1 MKSYNE
7 ITFKYLKKNK
17 KRTILT
23 TIGII
28 LAVSLFSGIGTFFYS
43 LKEGLIENA
52 RKNSGNYEVLYL
64 NVKGEKLK
72 EISNNFE
79 ILNFGIS
86 KVSNDPSFNIEGF
99 DEKYTVYL
107 SYYDSEAFYNTFS
120 GNLIEGEEP
129 KNQDEII
136 IGKRAEKAL
145 DKRLGDYINLKSE
158 GKESRYKIV
167 GYYDDKEETPS
178 KNYNAMIFINKSNID
193 KDENYSVYANLKEK
207 KDKRGVGKKVGSSIG
222 LNEEDIKF
230 NDGLLR
236 LMLQDG
242 NELFNDSMYKIM
254 AVVLSIIIICTVAV
268 IYNSFNI
275 SVAERINQFGI
286 LRCLGA
292 TPSKIRRLV
301 FKEGFI
307 MGIIAIPIGIVSGYL
322 GIYTTIKLMNKSESF
337 IFNFSKVGFY
347 PQVVVISTI
356 LSITTII
363 LSVMGP
369 ARTASK
375 IPPIEA
381 VKNSA
386 KLKKEKFK
394 RRKPRLIKL
403 LFGIEGEV
411 AYKNIR
417 RNNKRF
423 LITVFS
429 LTISLVMFVVFTS
442 LARLSKDASN
452 QFFIDIPAE
461 ATIENFEGLSKDIIK
476 DIEGRDEIKEILY
489 PTIKKGNLYIEDS
502 YLRDDYYKNT
512 GTVKPTAYSA
522 NDKDYIPIQGVSYC
536 SYDKISLEEIKKHI
550 IEGKIDEDNLNDGG
564 VILIDRNIVIKQG
577 NKGGQ
582 RIIEDMTNYKVG
594 DKIKI
599 PKVKHPFIG
608 EENGEDIEIDFE
620 KESEESVEKDDFIE
634 ATIVAIAD
642 ADPFNEKLYYHSVN
656 LIFSE
661 DYFKK
666 SFGDYKVKNIGLRFK
681 DKASRDNV
689 YEYLESL
696 SEEYGANYTDVY
708 SLKEQMEGTSKQI
721 YVFIYGFIIIVTII
735 ALVNIINTI
744 TTGLLLRKNE
754 FATLSAIGMTKSQL
768 EKMVALE
775 GILYGVITSII
786 GTVISYGLYKL
797 LLKSASDFVEI
808 NTKVPIDIFAYG
820 AVAIIMITLIAS
832 MIPLRKLKNMNI
844 VENIRAQE

>member
-7 ITFKYLKKNK
+7 ITLKYLKKNK

-23 TIGII
+23 IIGII

-43 LKEGLIENA
+43 LKDGLIENQ
-52 RKNSGNYEVLYL
+52 KKKSGNYEVSYL

-72 EISNNFE
+72 ELSNNFE

-86 KVSNDPSFNIEGF
+86 KDSVAPFNIEGF

-120 GNLIEGEEP
+120 GKLIEGEDP

-136 IGKRAEKAL
+136 LGKRAEKAL
-145 DKRLGDYINLKSE
+145 DKRLGDYISLKSD

-167 GYYDDKEETPS
+167 GYYDDKEEPPA
-178 KNYNAMIFINKSNID
+178 KNYNAMTFINKSNID
-193 KDENYSVYANLKEK
+193 KDENYRVYANLKEK

-307 MGIIAIPIGIVSGYL
+307 MCIIAIPIGIIAGYL
-322 GIYTTIKLMNKSESF
+322 GIYTTIKLMNKSEFF
-337 IFNFSKVGFY
+337 IFNFSKIGFY

-356 LSITTII
+356 LSIITVI

-381 VKNSA
+381 IKNSA

-403 LFGIEGEV
+403 LFGIEGDV

-442 LARLSKDASN
+442 LARLSKDAGN
-452 QFFIDIPAE
+452 QLFIDIPFE
-461 ATIENFEGLSKDIIK
+461 AFIQSNEALSEDMIK
-476 DIEGRDEIKEILY
+476 DIQGKDEIKEILY
-489 PTIKKGNLYIEDS
+489 PTIKKGLLYIEAS
-502 YLRDDYYKNT
+502 YLREDYYKNT
-512 GTVKPTAYSA
+512 GIAKPTSYSA
-522 NDKDYIPIQGVSYC
+522 NDKDYMPIENVAYS
-536 SYDKISLEEIKKHI
+536 SYDNLSLEEIKKHI
-550 IEGKIDEDNLNDGG
+550 IEGKIDENDLNNGG

-599 PKVKHPFIG
+599 PKTKHPFHE
-608 EENGEDIEIDFE
+608 EENGEDIKIDFE

-642 ADPFNEKLYYHSVN
+642 TDPFNKNNNSVS
-656 LIFSE
+656 LIFSK

-666 SFGDYKVKNIGLRFK
+666 SFGDYKVKGIALRFK
-681 DKASRDNV
+681 DKASRDNI
-689 YEYLESL
+689 YEYLENL
-696 SEEYGANYTDVY
+696 SEEYGARYTDTY
-708 SLKEQMEGTSKQI
+708 SLKEQTEGASKQI

-744 TTGLLLRKNE
+744 TTGLLLRKSE

-775 GILYGVITSII
+775 GILYGIITSII
-786 GTVISYGLYKL
+786 GTTISYGLYKL

-820 AVAIIMITLIAS
+820 AVAIIIITLIAS

-844 VENIRAQE
+844 VENIRAKE

>member
-52 RKNSGNYEVLYL
+52 RKNSGNYEVIYS

-72 EISNNFE
+72 ELSNNFE

-99 DEKYTVYL
+99 DEKYEVYL
-107 SYYDSEAFYNTFS
+107 SYYDSEAFYNTFN
-120 GNLIEGEEP
+120 GRLIEGVDP
-129 KNQDEII
+129 KDQDEII

-145 DKRLGDYINLKSE
+145 DKKIGDYINLKSE

-167 GYYDDKEETPS
+167 GYYDDTDEPPS
-178 KNYNAMIFINKSNID
+178 KSYNAMTFINKSNID
-193 KDENYSVYANLKEK
+193 KNENYNIYANLKEK
-207 KDKRGVGKKVGSSIG
+207 KDKRGAGEKVGISIG
-222 LNEEDIKF
+222 LKEEDIKF
-230 NDGLLR
+230 NDSVLR
-236 LMLQDG
+236 LMLQDK
-242 NELFNDSMYKIM
+242 NQLYNDSMYKIM
-254 AVVLSIIIICTVAV
+254 TVILSIIIICTVAV

-347 PQVVVISTI
+347 PQVVVISII
-356 LSITTII
+356 LSIITIM

-411 AYKNIR
+411 AYKNIISDISHQLKTPLFSLVMFNDLMKEEDVSKEDR
-417 RNNKRF
+417 KRF
-423 LITVFS
+423 LILSDEQLKRMEWLIINLLKIGRLEAGVINFKTS
-429 LTISLVMFVVFTS
+429 NNSLKLTI
-442 LARLSKDASN
+442 
-452 QFFIDIPAE
+452 
-461 ATIENFEGLSKDIIK
+461 
-476 DIEGRDEIKEILY
+476 
-489 PTIKKGNLYIEDS
+489 
-502 YLRDDYYKNT
+502 
-512 GTVKPTAYSA
+512 
-522 NDKDYIPIQGVSYC
+522 
-536 SYDKISLEEIKKHI
+536 
-550 IEGKIDEDNLNDGG
+550 
-564 VILIDRNIVIKQG
+564 
-577 NKGGQ
+577 
-582 RIIEDMTNYKVG
+582 
-594 DKIKI
+594 
-599 PKVKHPFIG
+599 
-608 EENGEDIEIDFE
+608 
-620 KESEESVEKDDFIE
+620 
-634 ATIVAIAD
+634 
-642 ADPFNEKLYYHSVN
+642 
-656 LIFSE
+656 
-661 DYFKK
+661 
-666 SFGDYKVKNIGLRFK
+666 
-681 DKASRDNV
+681 DKA
-689 YEYLESL
+689 L
-696 SEEYGANYTDVY
+696 
-708 SLKEQMEGTSKQI
+708 
-721 YVFIYGFIIIVTII
+721 
-735 ALVNIINTI
+735 
-744 TTGLLLRKNE
+744 TGLLGSSKEKHQNIILKGSDEIYFNHDMEWTAEAISNIVKNSIE
-754 FATLSAIGMTKSQL
+754 HTKEGGTIVIETEETPLSVSIMIIDNG
-768 EKMVALE
+768 V
-775 GILYGVITSII
+775 GIPKELFGRIFERFYKGENSVNPTSIGI
-786 GTVISYGLYKL
+786 GLYLGKYIIESQNGSIRVESEVNRGSKFTITFLKTVI
-797 LLKSASDFVEI
+797 
-808 NTKVPIDIFAYG
+808 
-820 AVAIIMITLIAS
+820 
-832 MIPLRKLKNMNI
+832 
-844 VENIRAQE
+844 

>member
-52 RKNSGNYEVLYL
+52 RKNSGNYEVIYS

-72 EISNNFE
+72 ELSNNFE

-99 DEKYTVYL
+99 DEKYEVYL
-107 SYYDSEAFYNTFS
+107 SYYDSEAFYNTFN
-120 GNLIEGEEP
+120 GRLIEGVDP
-129 KNQDEII
+129 KDQDEII

-145 DKRLGDYINLKSE
+145 DKKIGDYINLKSE

-167 GYYDDKEETPS
+167 GYYDDTDEPPS
-178 KNYNAMIFINKSNID
+178 KSYNAMIFINKSNID
-193 KDENYSVYANLKEK
+193 KDENYNIYANLKEK
-207 KDKRGVGKKVGSSIG
+207 KDKRGAGEKVGISIG
-222 LNEEDIKF
+222 LKEEDIKF
-230 NDGLLR
+230 NDSVLR
-236 LMLQDG
+236 LMLQDK
-242 NELFNDSMYKIM
+242 NQLYNDSMYKIM
-254 AVVLSIIIICTVAV
+254 TVILSIIIICTVAV

-356 LSITTII
+356 LSIITIM

-442 LARLSKDASN
+442 LVRLSKDAGN

-461 ATIENFEGLSKDIIK
+461 ATIESNEGLSKDMIK
-476 DIEGRDEIKEILY
+476 DIEGKDEIKEILY

-502 YLRDDYYKNT
+502 YLRDEYYKNT
-512 GTVKPTAYSA
+512 GAVKPTSYSV
-522 NDKDYIPIQGVSYC
+522 NYKDYVHIKGVSYC
-536 SYDKISLEEIKKHI
+536 SYDNVSLEEIKKHI
-550 IEGKIDEDNLNDGG
+550 IEGKIDENDLNNGG
-564 VILIDRNIVIKQG
+564 VVLIDRNIVIKQG

-599 PKVKHPFIG
+599 PNIKHPFIG
-608 EENGEDIEIDFE
+608 EQNDQDIKIDFE
-620 KESEESVEKDDFIE
+620 KESKEALEKGDFME
-634 ATIVAIAD
+634 VTIVAIAD
-642 ADPFNEKLYYHSVN
+642 ADPFNQKLFYNSVN

-661 DYFKK
+661 EYFKK

-681 DKASRDNV
+681 DKASRDNI

-696 SEEYGANYTDVY
+696 SEEYGADYIDVY
-708 SLKEQMEGTSKQI
+708 SVKEQTESASKQI
-721 YVFIYGFIIIVTII
+721 YVFVYGFIIIVTII

-775 GILYGVITSII
+775 GILYGIITSII

-797 LLKSASDFVEI
+797 LLKSASGFVEI
-808 NTKVPIDIFAYG
+808 NTKVPIDIFVYG